1 MGLSFYWIDADDN
14 EEQLGDTANR
24 VVSRHSGLGM
34 APIDRFLQAIPFE
47 HQQKHVGMRF
57 RPRIVQ
63 LLINDKRSTVAAQQ
77 SAADTLMAR
86 LNPDLGEG
94 KLKILLD
101 DGTERRLDCM
111 VIAGPELSQENRL
124 GSGALRSYLVRF
136 QAANPFLY
144 DPTQKTESD
153 NFNGATPVDISCNN
167 AGNMG
172 SFLVI
177 TIAGLVTHA
186 LIALSETGEFID
198 LDYEIGEG
206 DTVTID
212 CAPDQKTCKLQDGT
226 NLAGYVSK
234 TSAYFDLERGTNT
247 VQISADA
254 GSSGLC
260 TARWYNRYTGI

>member
-1 MGLSFYWIDADDN
+1 MDFFWIDSDDN

-24 VVSRHSGLGM
+24 VVSRYSGLGM
-34 APIDRFLQAIPFE
+34 APIERFLQAIPFE
-47 HQQKHVGMRF
+47 HQQKHLGMRF
-57 RPRIVQ
+57 RSRIVQ
-63 LLINDKRSTVAAQQ
+63 LLINDRRTTAAAQQ
-77 SAADTLMAR
+77 AVADTLQDR
-86 LNPDLGEG
+86 LNPDKGEG

-124 GSGALRSYLVRF
+124 GTGALRSYLVRF
-136 QAANPFLY
+136 EVENPFLY
-144 DPTQKTESD
+144 EPTQKTESD
-153 NFNGATPVDISCNN
+153 NFDGATPADIPCSN

-172 SFLVI
+172 AFPVI
-177 TIAGLVTHA
+177 TIAGPVTHP
-186 LIALSETGEFID
+186 LIALVETGEFID
-198 LDYEIGEG
+198 LDYTIGEG
-206 DTVTID
+206 STVTID
-212 CAPDQKTCKLQDGT
+212 CAPDKKTSKLQDGT

-260 TARWYNRYTGI
+260 TVKWYSQFTGL

>member
-1 MGLSFYWIDADDN
+1 MGLSFYWIDAGDN

-34 APIDRFLQAIPFE
+34 APIERFLQAIPFE
-47 HQQKHVGMRF
+47 HQQKHLGMRF

-77 SAADTLMAR
+77 TVADTLLAR
-86 LNPDLGEG
+86 LNPDVGEG
-94 KLKILLD
+94 KLKIILG
-101 DGTERRLDCM
+101 DGTERCLDCM
-111 VIAGPELSQENRL
+111 VVAGPELSQENRL
-124 GSGALRSYLVRF
+124 GTGALRSYLVRF
-136 QAANPFLY
+136 EAENPFLY

-153 NFNGATPVDISCNN
+153 NFDGVTPVDISCSN

-172 SFLVI
+172 AFPVI
-177 TIAGLVTHA
+177 TIAGPVTNP
-186 LIALSETGEFID
+186 LIALTGTGEFID

-206 DTVTID
+206 STVTID
-212 CAPDQKTCKLQDGT
+212 CAPDKKTCKLQDGT

-254 GSSGLC
+254 GGSGLC
-260 TARWYNRYTGI
+260 TVKWYSQFTGI